1 MNKFRLLAIAFVL
14 GTASLFANNIVNP
27 EISKDEIRKQ
37 IIELVQ
43 DSNTVLNSNAEEVR
57 VTFTFSSEGE
67 IVILKVNSTDKDVL
81 LFVRENLNGKVLAKP
96 GKVHKHY
103 TMPIVIK

>member
-1 MNKFRLLAIAFVL
+1 MNKFKLMAIALVL
-14 GTASLFANNIVNP
+14 GTTSLFANNIVNP

-37 IIELVQ
+37 IVELVQ
-43 DSNTVLNSNAEEVR
+43 DSNHTINAKIEVK

-67 IVILKVNSTDKDVL
+67 IVILKVNSTDSAVL
-81 LFVRENLNGKVLAKP
+81 TFVRENLNGKVLAKP
-96 GKVHKHY
+96 GKAHKHY